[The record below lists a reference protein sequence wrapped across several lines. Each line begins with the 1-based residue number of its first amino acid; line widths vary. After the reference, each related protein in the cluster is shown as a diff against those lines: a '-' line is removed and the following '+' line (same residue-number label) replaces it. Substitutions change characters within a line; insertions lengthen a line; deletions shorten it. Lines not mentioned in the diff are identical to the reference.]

1 MIREFVPRREAHAAR
16 RPISIDDVAAGDFR
30 LFAAVLREAGNHERV
45 AVRAEH
51 RTAAFVEPL
60 RRNAHDAGR
69 RFSASQP
76 VSKHADAVGRR
87 VLGLLRVVHRV
98 AVFRASQVRQA
109 GARHQAACRLDGVI
123 DWRQQLPGRVPLIH
137 LVVVDDLARCAMCD
151 ELGECSSR
159 VHGRRCQGMRRH
171 RVLEQSKVRF
181 VDERDTPP
189 SPVSELN
196 DAAHHAHLERVRQS
210 PLDNDQGNGLAGERD
225 LQRRAAARDVQARR
239 RTGEPRQL
247 ARRLELLVLRRLKAL
262 AGDPIRCHAAN
273 ALLWSAS
280 IRKCC
285 SLAFPCFSPRPSS
298 VSVTAA
304 VRAGH
309 VVVVIVPDQ
318 DRDRCWRRGWRA
330 RRRRACRAR
339 RVFIDR
345 VEVDGA
351 VARRRRRAAAHLA
364 EHAEDVQHRQVDA
377 VRWRA
382 RGSRRSTAGPRTR
395 TPRSARPRG

>member
-1 MIREFVPRREAHAAR
+1 MDSTVALDADLALYRLELRRQPELWSDSGRPQLRASEVQVVPALEDMIREFVPRREAHAAR
-16 RPISIDDVAAGDFR
+16 RPISIDDIAAGDFR
-30 LFAAVLREAGNHERV
+30 LFAAILREAGNHERV

-51 RTAAFVEPL
+51 RTAAFVKPL

-98 AVFRASQVRQA
+98 AVFRASQVGQA

-137 LVVVDDLARCAMCD
+137 LVVVDDLAGCAMCD

-196 DAAHHAHLERVRQS
+196 DAAHESRKPGNRHGDGAHHRNRQAEDAERQICGKS
-210 PLDNDQGNGLAGERD
+210 
-225 LQRRAAARDVQARR
+225 RR
-239 RTGEPRQL
+239 E
-247 ARRLELLVLRRLKAL
+247 
-262 AGDPIRCHAAN
+262 
-273 ALLWSAS
+273 
-280 IRKCC
+280 
-285 SLAFPCFSPRPSS
+285 
-298 VSVTAA
+298 
-304 VRAGH
+304 
-309 VVVVIVPDQ
+309 
-318 DRDRCWRRGWRA
+318 
-330 RRRRACRAR
+330 RRRA
-339 RVFIDR
+339 
-345 VEVDGA
+345 
-351 VARRRRRAAAHLA
+351 
-364 EHAEDVQHRQVDA
+364 
-377 VRWRA
+377 
-382 RGSRRSTAGPRTR
+382 RSR
-395 TPRSARPRG
+395 TPRRGACQRPRRTPGRPSPRRSRRAPRQRRPRRAETGRPEESSRASTRIAARNRRG